1 MHRFYLREGTL
12 YCEEQDL
19 FELAAQY
26 GTPLYVYSASTIR
39 DNFRRL
45 EAAFSPLNHLICYAV
60 KANSN
65 LSLLHSL
72 AKLGSGFDI
81 VSGGELYRVLQAGG
95 QADRC
100 VFAGVGKTRQE
111 IQYAIEQGVYCFNV
125 ECEGELETINEIA
138 GTLGKKA
145 PIAIRI
151 NPDVDARTH
160 RYISTGKTHNKFGI
174 GLDRAGEIYSYAAR
188 LPNLQIRGIQTHI
201 GSQVLSIQ
209 PFLEAIQKLLP
220 FVKQLKEDSSIEFFS
235 VGGGVGIVYAEA
247 LESGS
252 PEWWQKT
259 HPTPITFEE
268 YAAELLPLLAPLG
281 LKILFEPGRSIIG
294 NAGVLITQVV
304 QIKKNPAKRF
314 VIVDSGMN
322 DLIRPALYEAFHQV
336 VPLKPTPPHPGDLAD
351 LVGPVCESGDF
362 FLQDAKLPDL
372 KPGDYLAL
380 MSAGAYGFVM
390 SSHYNSRPLAAEV
403 LVDGSRSF
411 LIRERESWK
420 DLIRAESAL
429 LAQFQ

>member
-1 MHRFYLREGTL
+1 MHHFYLREGTL

-19 FELAAQY
+19 SELAAQY
-26 GTPLYVYSASTIR
+26 GTPIYIYSASSIR

-45 EAAFSPLNHLICYAV
+45 DTALAPLSHLICYAV

-65 LSLLHSL
+65 LSILNLL
-72 AKLGSGFDI
+72 ANLGSGFDI
-81 VSGGELYRVLQAGG
+81 VSGGELYRVLKAGG
-95 QADRC
+95 RADRC
-100 VFAGVGKTRQE
+100 IFSGVGKTRRE
-111 IQYAIEQGVYCFNV
+111 IEYAIEQGIYCFNV
-125 ECEGELETINEIA
+125 ECEAELETINQIA

-174 GLDRAGEIYSYAAR
+174 GVDRAEEVYEHAACF
-188 LPNLQIRGIQTHI
+188 PNLQIRGVQTHI
-201 GSQVLSIQ
+201 GSQILSPQ
-209 PFLEAIQKLLP
+209 PFIEAIRKLLP
-220 FVKQLKEDSSIEFFS
+220 LVTRLKEEFEIEFFS
-235 VGGGVGIVYAEA
+235 VGGGLGIVYAEA

-252 PEWWQKT
+252 PQWWKET
-259 HPTPITFEE
+259 TPSPLTFEE

-281 LKILFEPGRSIIG
+281 LKILFEPGRSLVG
-294 NAGVLITQVV
+294 NAGALITQVI

-314 VIVDSGMN
+314 VIVDAGMN
-322 DLIRPALYEAFHQV
+322 DLIRPALYESFHQV
-336 VPLKPTPPHPGDLAD
+336 VPLKAAPPHPGDLAD

-362 FLQDAKLPDL
+362 FLQDAALPEL
-372 KPGDYLAL
+372 KAGDCLAL

-403 LVDGSRSF
+403 LVEGAHSF
-411 LIRERESWK
+411 LIREREKWE
-420 DLIRAESAL
+420 DLIRGERT
-429 LAQFQ
+429 